1 MTVARLAAKRA
12 TREGHLLRD
21 SITRPGETRTSDGRA
36 FLSHAALCALLAE
49 TTAFLLA
56 AGLPGKRLAAQLRK
70 QARRVSD
77 GHRLQRSQAAKVI
90 NESYEDLVEI
100 AGVVHDWH
108 RQHRYTD
115 KTSGVP
121 LPLRAAALRRLIGQR
136 FPRGKVGSALRW
148 MRENG
153 VVSRRKDGLFIPAMG
168 RQVVLKGWRM
178 SAMERTAALV
188 PQYLRVALRNARATD
203 PRDRDVDRDARVFFL
218 PQKYVR
224 LWRAVALERTQSF
237 LEGLDNWLEDHTQ
250 PDSSGPT
257 VEAAV
262 HSYCYTGQPR
272 SAKRRRTTITRLERT
287 GFGRS
292 RGGMMV
298 RRH

>member
-1 MTVARLAAKRA
+1 MTIARSAGKRER
-12 TREGHLLRD
+12 REGHVLRD
-21 SITRPGETRTSDGRA
+21 AVTPPGGTRSSDGRA
-36 FLSHAALCALLAE
+36 FLPHAALNALLAE
-49 TTAFLLA
+49 TTVFLLA
-56 AGLPGKRLAAQLRK
+56 AGLPRTRLAAQLRK
-70 QARRVSD
+70 QARRVAG
-77 GHRLQRSQAAKVI
+77 GHRLQRSQAVKVI
-90 NESYEDLVEI
+90 QESYEDLVEI

-121 LPLRAAALRRLIGQR
+121 LPLRAAALRGLIGQR

-148 MRENG
+148 MQANG
-153 VVSRRKDGLFIPAMG
+153 VVARRKDGFFVPAMG

-250 PDSSGPT
+250 PDYLGPT

-262 HSYCYTGQPR
+262 HSYSYTGEPR
-272 SAKRRRTTITRLERT
+272 SAKRRRTTIRRLERQAFDCLAD
-287 GFGRS
+287 GQ
-292 RGGMMV
+292 
-298 RRH
+298 

>member
-1 MTVARLAAKRA
+1 MTVARPAAKRA

-21 SITRPGETRTSDGRA
+21 AITRPGGTRTSDGRA

-90 NESYEDLVEI
+90 NQSYEDLVEI

-121 LPLRAAALRRLIGQR
+121 LPLRAAGLRRLIGQR
-136 FPRGKVGSALRW
+136 FPRGKVGRALRW

-292 RGGMMV
+292 RGEMMV

>member
-1 MTVARLAAKRA
+1 MIVARPGAKR
-12 TREGHLLRD
+12 
-21 SITRPGETRTSDGRA
+21 ETRHGHASRRGGSRSSHGRA
-36 FLSHAALCALLAE
+36 FLCHAALNALLAE
-49 TTAFLLA
+49 TTVFLLA
-56 AGLPGKRLAAQLRK
+56 AGLPRTRLAAQLRN
-70 QARRVSD
+70 QARRVAD
-77 GHRLQRSQAAKVI
+77 GRRLQPSQAAKVI
-90 NESYEDLVEI
+90 KESYEDLVEI

-115 KTSGVP
+115 KASGVP
-121 LPLRAAALRRLIGQR
+121 RPLRTTVLRRLISQR
-136 FPRGKVGSALRW
+136 FPRGKVSSALRW
-148 MRENG
+148 MQENG
-153 VVSRRKDGLFIPAMG
+153 VVTLRRDHAFVPAMG

-188 PQYLRVALRNARATD
+188 PQYLRTALRNARTTD

-262 HSYCYTGQPR
+262 HSYCYTGEPR
-272 SAKRRRTTITRLERT
+272 SAKRRTNNRGFERT
-287 GFGRS
+287 GFERS
-292 RGGMMV
+292 HVGGIV

>member
-1 MTVARLAAKRA
+1 MTVARPAAKRA

-21 SITRPGETRTSDGRA
+21 ATTRPGGTRTSDGRA

-90 NESYEDLVEI
+90 NQSYEDLVEI

-136 FPRGKVGSALRW
+136 FPRGKVGRALRW

-287 GFGRS
+287 GCGRS
-292 RGGMMV
+292 RGEMMV

>member
-1 MTVARLAAKRA
+1 MTVARPAAKRA
-12 TREGHLLRD
+12 TGEGHLLRD
-21 SITRPGETRTSDGRA
+21 AITRPGGTRTSDGRA

>member
-1 MTVARLAAKRA
+1 MTVVRPTVKR
-12 TREGHLLRD
+12 EMRD
-21 SITRPGETRTSDGRA
+21 AVTRPRGTRSSDGRA
-36 FLSHAALCALLAE
+36 YPSHAALNALLAE
-49 TTAFLLA
+49 TTTFLLA
-56 AGLPGKRLAAQLRK
+56 AGLSRARLAAQLRK
-70 QARRVSD
+70 QARRVAG
-77 GHRLQRSQAAKVI
+77 GHRLQRSRAAKVI
-90 NESYEDLVEI
+90 NESYEDLVEV

-115 KTSGVP
+115 RTSGVP

-136 FPRGKVGSALRW
+136 FPRAKVGSALRW
-148 MRENG
+148 MQANG
-153 VVSRRKDGLFIPAMG
+153 VVTPRRDGFFVPAMG

-188 PQYLRVALRNARATD
+188 PQYLRVALRNTRATD

-262 HSYCYTGQPR
+262 HSYSYTGEPR
-272 SAKRRRTTITRLERT
+272 PAKRRRETIRRIERRAFD
-287 GFGRS
+287 GLAERQ
-292 RGGMMV
+292 
-298 RRH
+298 

>member
-1 MTVARLAAKRA
+1 MTVARPAAKRG
-12 TREGHLLRD
+12 TREGHVLRD
-21 SITRPGETRTSDGRA
+21 AVTRPGGTRSSDGRA
-36 FLSHAALCALLAE
+36 FLSHAALNALLAE

-56 AGLPGKRLAAQLRK
+56 AGLPRTRLAAQLRK
-70 QARRVSD
+70 QAGRVAG
-77 GHRLQRSQAAKVI
+77 GHRLERSQAAKVI
-90 NESYEDLVEI
+90 KESYEDLVEI

-115 KTSGVP
+115 KTTGLP
-121 LPLRAAALRRLIGQR
+121 LPLRVTGLRRLIGQR
-136 FPRGKVGSALRW
+136 FPREKVGSALRW
-148 MRENG
+148 MQANG
-153 VVSRRKDGLFIPAMG
+153 VVSRRSDGSFVPAMG

-188 PQYLRVALRNARATD
+188 PQYLRIAMRNARATD

-224 LWRAVALERTQSF
+224 LWRAVVLERTQSF

-262 HSYCYTGQPR
+262 HSYSYTGEPR
-272 SAKRRRTTITRLERT
+272 SAKGRRTTNRRLERRAFDSLAE
-287 GFGRS
+287 GQ
-292 RGGMMV
+292 
-298 RRH
+298 

>member
-1 MTVARLAAKRA
+1 MTVARPAAKRA

-21 SITRPGETRTSDGRA
+21 AITRPGGTRTSDGRA

>member
-1 MTVARLAAKRA
+1 M
-12 TREGHLLRD
+12 LRD
-21 SITRPGETRTSDGRA
+21 AITRPGGTRTSDGRA

-298 RRH
+298 RRQ

>member
-1 MTVARLAAKRA
+1 MTVARPAAKRA
-12 TREGHLLRD
+12 RKGQLLRD
-21 SITRPGETRTSDGRA
+21 AITSPGGTGTSDGRA
-36 FLSHAALCALLAE
+36 FLSHAALYALLAE
-49 TTAFLLA
+49 TAAFLLA

-100 AGVVHDWH
+100 ASVVHDWH

-121 LPLRAAALRRLIGQR
+121 LPLRPAALRRLIGQR

-148 MRENG
+148 MQENG
-153 VVSRRKDGLFIPAMG
+153 VVSRRKDGHFIPAMG

-218 PQKYVR
+218 PHKYVR

-237 LEGLDNWLEDHTQ
+237 LEGIDNWLEDHTQ

-262 HSYCYTGQPR
+262 HSYCYTGEPR
-272 SAKRRRTTITRLERT
+272 SAKRRRRRLERM
-287 GFGRS
+287 GFGQS
-292 RGGMMV
+292 RGGMIV